1 MNRLSFNINETLS
14 YYKFIWR
21 GWKYMKKQINYI
33 TIDGR
38 GEHETFKDCITKVL
52 QDLNPQEGI
61 HVIKDFEPFPMY
73 KMMEE
78 KGFDKYVKK
87 ISDEEFHVYFT
98 PKDEVGK
105 IQMEEN
111 LKIDGKKIDKIM
123 TIKLNYLKGNISLQA
138 AKKEMQTSFKSV
150 TAQEFAICEQYL
162 QQYGISDDVLA
173 ERMDEI
179 LEIFDG
185 VLISNKL
192 DVPLGHPIRTYLD
205 EVEAIRIVLNQ
216 IINMIEKKFI
226 KNQWA
231 EIYDKLEEINIHFAR
246 KQNQLYPSLESRGFD
261 KPSKVMW
268 TLENNIKDIIKK
280 AKGYLDDNEDEKFIN
295 IQNEVVEMVEDMM
308 VKEEEILYPTSMDL
322 LSEEDFIK
330 MRRGDDEIGYC
341 LIKQPPFY
349 GNEERKDKEISSND
363 EFLKDLANVLQKHG
377 ILNTSS
383 KNEVLDVSQ
392 GRLTLEQINLIF
404 KHLQVDL
411 SYVDENEIVKFYSD
425 TKHRVFPRS
434 AGVIGRKVQNC
445 HPRESVDTVE
455 EIIRAFREGEQDEAE
470 FWLEIGGKF
479 IYIIYNAVR
488 DEDGNFRGVLEMMQ
502 DVTKIRGLEGS
513 QRLLSWSNKKQ
524 DAKNIENNRV
534 EIQNKYGIKKETIIG
549 DLVKKYPFI
558 KEFLFNLSP
567 KFSKL
572 KNPILFKT
580 MSSIATIEMISERG
594 GFKIEDLIDK
604 IVEEINTN
612 K

>member
-1 MNRLSFNINETLS
+1 
-14 YYKFIWR
+14 
-21 GWKYMKKQINYI
+21 MKKEINYI

-38 GEHETFKDCITKVL
+38 GEHETFEDCITKVL

-78 KGFDKYVKK
+78 KGFDKYLEK
-87 ISDEEFHVYFT
+87 ISDEEFHVYFA
-98 PKDEVGK
+98 PKDEVRK

-111 LKIDGKKIDKIM
+111 LKINRKKIDKIM

-185 VLISNKL
+185 VLIGNKL

-280 AKGYLDDNEDEKFIN
+280 AKEYLDDNEDEKFIN
-295 IQNEVVEMVEDMM
+295 IQNEVVEIVEDMM

-383 KNEVLDVSQ
+383 KNEMLDVSQ
-392 GRLTLEQINLIF
+392 GKLTLEQINLIF

-455 EIIRAFREGEQDEAE
+455 EIIKAFREGEQDEAE

-502 DVTKIRGLEGS
+502 DVTKIRSLEGS

-524 DAKNIENNRV
+524 DTKNIESNSV

-580 MSSIATIEMISERG
+580 MSSIATIEMISERAE
-594 GFKIEDLIDK
+594 FKIEDLIEK
-604 IVEEINTN
+604 IVEEISAN